1 VPLSPPQ
8 YADLLAF
15 RTALRRFEQ
24 WSREQARAVG
34 LTPAQH
40 QLLLAVK
47 GHEDQRGPTIGQIAD
62 YLTIHH
68 HSAVGL
74 TDRVTTAGFVTRVR
88 DDDDARVVRLRLT
101 DLGEQR
107 ISELAGLHVDELRRL
122 APLLGHLAGDAE
134 PSS

>member
-1 VPLSPPQ
+1 VSLSQPQ

-24 WSREQARAVG
+24 WSREQAQAVG

-47 GHEDQRGPTIGQIAD
+47 GHADRRGPTIGEIAD
-62 YLTIHH
+62 YLAIHH

-74 TDRVTTAGFVTRVR
+74 ADRVTSAGFVTRIR
-88 DDDDARVVRLRLT
+88 DADDARVVRLRLT

-107 ISELAGLHVDELRRL
+107 IGELTGLHIDELRRL
-122 APLLGHLAGDAE
+122 APLLGHLAGE
-134 PSS
+134 PETAG